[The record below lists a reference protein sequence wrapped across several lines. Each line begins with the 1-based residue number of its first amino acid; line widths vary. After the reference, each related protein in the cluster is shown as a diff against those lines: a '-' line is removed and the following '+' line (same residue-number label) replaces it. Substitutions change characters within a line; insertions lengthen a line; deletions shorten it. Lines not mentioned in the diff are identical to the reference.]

1 MSSTFSIDYCMR
13 NNEARY
19 LEHHDFR
26 RSSNNTIIIPHAMA
40 DLYAEDD
47 WVMSMHEIPYTAG
60 NIEHLMQIYIQ
71 AVYFE
76 HWYSVEAD
84 TFTIP
89 SVFYPLEETVA
100 DAEVVW
106 LEPKFV
112 RLNSV
117 SPKYRQPVY
126 TLREARHIIKTSPR
140 CLDSIHVAAHYG
152 FANLI
157 VIRNWKDLSQ
167 GNEYRTFVYN
177 DKLTA
182 ITNHD
187 GHVQQP
193 FAEIEL
199 IKRVQALLDAARFC
213 LPHTT
218 VCMDV
223 FLHDTDTTQDC
234 VIEFSAYGAAT
245 DTGSGAFHW
254 LSDMW
259 ELADAHEVTVRL
271 D

>member
-19 LEHHDFR
+19 LEHHDFG

-47 WVMSMHEIPYTAG
+47 WVRSMHEIPYTAG

-76 HWYSVEAD
+76 HWYSAEAD

-89 SVFYPLEETVA
+89 SVFHPLEETAA
-100 DAEVVW
+100 DAEVAW

-126 TLREARHIIKTSPR
+126 NLKEARHIIK
-140 CLDSIHVAAHYG
+140 H
-152 FANLI
+152 
-157 VIRNWKDLSQ
+157 
-167 GNEYRTFVYN
+167 
-177 DKLTA
+177 
-182 ITNHD
+182 IT
-187 GHVQQP
+187 G
-193 FAEIEL
+193 
-199 IKRVQALLDAARFC
+199 
-213 LPHTT
+213 LP
-218 VCMDV
+218 
-223 FLHDTDTTQDC
+223 
-234 VIEFSAYGAAT
+234 I
-245 DTGSGAFHW
+245 
-254 LSDMW
+254 
-259 ELADAHEVTVRL
+259 
-271 D
+271 